1 MTRLHQLALA
11 TIIGLS
17 APTIVETFLPTPVMA
32 QEQKLNGIFGDD
44 IWTINVFYERDA
56 YRYRATSTSNAPGI
70 ELAGATV
77 GGTRDRRTYTWSNG
91 GTRYQAIWQP
101 RDPDFMRVRVLS
113 PGGTEIFN
121 RLLKRQ
127 EEGCSS

>member
-1 MTRLHQLALA
+1 MTRIHQLALA

-17 APTIVETFLPTPVMA
+17 TPTIVGAFCPTSVMA

-44 IWTINVFYERDA
+44 TWTVSVFYERSA
-56 YRYRATSTSNAPGI
+56 YRYTASNTSNAPGI
-70 ELAGATV
+70 ELSGATI

-91 GTRYQAIWQP
+91 GTRYQAIWQQ
-101 RDPDFMRVRVLS
+101 RDPDFIRVRVLS

-127 EEGCSS
+127 EEGC

>member
-1 MTRLHQLALA
+1 MTRLHQIALA

-17 APTIVETFLPTPVMA
+17 APTIVGTFFSTPVMA
-32 QEQKLNGIFGDD
+32 QEQKLNGIFGDN
-44 IWTINVFYERDA
+44 IWTVSVFYERNA
-56 YRYRATSTSNAPGI
+56 YRYTASNISNQPGI
-70 ELAGATV
+70 DLSGATI

-91 GTRYQAIWQP
+91 GTRYQAIWQQK
-101 RDPDFMRVRVLS
+101 DPDFIRVRVLS

-127 EEGCSS
+127 EDGC

>member
-1 MTRLHQLALA
+1 MTRLHQLALV

-17 APTIVETFLPTPVMA
+17 VPTAIVTFQPTPVMA
-32 QEQKLNGIFGDD
+32 QEQRLSGVFGDNK
-44 IWTINVFYERDA
+44 WTVSIFYERDA
-56 YRYRATSTSNAPGI
+56 YRYTATKIGDKTGLD
-70 ELAGATV
+70 LAGATI

-91 GTRYQAIWQP
+91 DTRYQAIWQQK
-101 RDPDFMRVRVLS
+101 DPDFIRVRVLS

-127 EEGCSS
+127 EEGC

>member
-17 APTIVETFLPTPVMA
+17 VPMAISSLSPTPVMA
-32 QEQKLNGIFGDD
+32 QEQRLNGVFSDD
-44 IWTINVFYERDA
+44 IWTVSVFYEQNA
-56 YRYRATSTSNAPGI
+56 YRYKAISSSNAPWI
-70 ELAGATV
+70 ELSGATI

-91 GTRYQAIWQP
+91 GTRYQAIWQQ
-101 RDPDFMRVRVLS
+101 RDPDFIRVRVLS

-127 EEGCSS
+127 EDDC

>member
-17 APTIVETFLPTPVMA
+17 VPMAIASLSPTPVMA
-32 QEQKLNGIFGDD
+32 QEQRLNGVFVDNQWTVSIFYD
-44 IWTINVFYERDA
+44 RDA
-56 YRYRATSTSNAPGI
+56 YRYTATKIGDKTGLD
-70 ELAGATV
+70 LAGATI
-77 GGTRDRRTYTWSNG
+77 GGTRERRTYTWSNG
-91 GTRYQAIWQP
+91 GTRYQAIWQQ
-101 RDPDFMRVRVLS
+101 RDPDFIRVRVLS

-127 EEGCSS
+127 EDDC